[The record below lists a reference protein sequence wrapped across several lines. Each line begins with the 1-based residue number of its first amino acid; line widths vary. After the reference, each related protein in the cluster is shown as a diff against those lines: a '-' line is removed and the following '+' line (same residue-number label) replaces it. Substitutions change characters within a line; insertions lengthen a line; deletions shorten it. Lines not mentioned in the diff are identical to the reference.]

1 METSTST
8 STSTSAS
15 TSIST
20 STSTSSESISTNIS
34 ASNCIMTEKNIIGTV
49 VTVNRLKHYA
59 FIKRNDN
66 DLHQDIFARDV
77 SIKKNQHKQT
87 FFISDQSSRGFEAI
101 NITIIQRNID
111 SIGRLKKIPKKKTN
125 DHQPKKDSYALFQS
139 TITNLFREALKE
151 K

>member
-1 METSTST
+1 METST

-34 ASNCIMTEKNIIGTV
+34 ASNCIITEKNIIGTV

-87 FFISDQSSRGFEAI
+87 FFISDQCKFDIKKTSRGFEAI

-111 SIGRLKKIPKKKTN
+111 SIGRLKKISKKKTN

-139 TITNLFREALKE
+139 TM
-151 K
+151 